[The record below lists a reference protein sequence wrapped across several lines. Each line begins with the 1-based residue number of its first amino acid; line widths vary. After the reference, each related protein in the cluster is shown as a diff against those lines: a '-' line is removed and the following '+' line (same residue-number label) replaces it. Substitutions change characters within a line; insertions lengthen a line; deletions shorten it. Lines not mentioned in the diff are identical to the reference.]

1 MMKDNE
7 EIVVTIPCNDH
18 AIFVDKYGILSERV
32 GIAWKKNKDI
42 PDRLDKPYYIG
53 DDDYWHIPAGA
64 TDDFDDNPVIAHRG
78 ETIPF
83 ENLCHVFG
91 YTRYISSLIPD
102 LENYD
107 VHIDK
112 SNMTGS
118 LKVFID
124 HRFYYDGDSDKCW
137 YCVLT
142 VETDKKVVV
151 MSLDEILRSSASGL
165 EDEEEE
171 ILEKLRYHLV
181 PFLIEYRKLFRSEVE
196 IGVFFRKST
205 DPKADERKKENRI
218 IYDKEKKYLGMIRR
232 FVEDEFYKQ
241 WNEFLDK
248 KYQEEAYKSKSDEWQ
263 QEAASKYDKDT
274 NLME

>member
-1 MMKDNE
+1 MKDNE
-7 EIVVTIPCNDH
+7 EIVAIPYNDH
-18 AIFVDKYGILSERV
+18 AIFVDEYGILSERV
-32 GIAWKKNKDI
+32 GIAWKKDKDI

-53 DDDYWHIPAGA
+53 DDDYWHVPAGA

>member
-7 EIVVTIPCNDH
+7 EIVAIPYNDH
-18 AIFVDKYGILSERV
+18 AIFVDEYGILSERV

-165 EDEEEE
+165 ENEEEE

-263 QEAASKYDKDT
+263 QEAASKYDKDP

>member
-7 EIVVTIPCNDH
+7 EIVAIPYNDH

-32 GIAWKKNKDI
+32 GIAWKKDKDI

-83 ENLCHVFG
+83 ENLCHIFG

-124 HRFYYDGDSDKCW
+124 HCFYYDGDSDKCW

-248 KYQEEAYKSKSDEWQ
+248 EYQEKAYISKSDEWQ
-263 QEAASKYDKDT
+263 QEAASKYDKDP

>member
-1 MMKDNE
+1 MKDNE
-7 EIVVTIPCNDH
+7 KIVAIPYNDH
-18 AIFVDKYGILSERV
+18 AIFVDEYGILSERV

-124 HRFYYDGDSDKCW
+124 HCFYYDGDSDKCW

>member
-1 MMKDNE
+1 MKDNE
-7 EIVVTIPCNDH
+7 EIVAIPYNDH
-18 AIFVDKYGILSERV
+18 AIFVDECGILSERV
-32 GIAWKKNKDI
+32 GIAWKKDKDI

-64 TDDFDDNPVIAHRG
+64 TDDFDDNSVIAHRG

-124 HRFYYDGDSDKCW
+124 HCFYYDGDSDKCW

-205 DPKADERKKENRI
+205 DPKAEERKKENRI
-218 IYDKEKKYLGMIRR
+218 IYDKEKKYLGMIRI
-232 FVEDEFYKQ
+232 FVQDEFYKQ

-248 KYQEEAYKSKSDEWQ
+248 EYQEKAYESKSEEWQ
-263 QEAASKYDKDT
+263 QEAASKYDKDP
-274 NLME
+274 NLTE

>member
-1 MMKDNE
+1 MKDNE
-7 EIVVTIPCNDH
+7 EIVAIPYNDH
-18 AIFVDKYGILSERV
+18 AIFVDEYGILSERV
-32 GIAWKKNKDI
+32 GIAWKKDKDI

-53 DDDYWHIPAGA
+53 DDDYWHIPAGS

-83 ENLCHVFG
+83 ENLCHIFG

-102 LENYD
+102 LKNYD

-124 HRFYYDGDSDKCW
+124 HCFYYDGDSDKCW

-263 QEAASKYDKDT
+263 QEAASKYDKDP

>member
-1 MMKDNE
+1 MKDNE
-7 EIVVTIPCNDH
+7 EIVAIPYNDH
-18 AIFVDKYGILSERV
+18 AIFVDEYGLLSERV
-32 GIAWKKNKDI
+32 GIAWKKDKDI
-42 PDRLDKPYYIG
+42 PGRLDNPYYIG

-83 ENLCHVFG
+83 ENLCNVFG

-107 VHIDK
+107 IHIDK

-118 LKVFID
+118 LKVFIE
-124 HRFYYDGDSDKCW
+124 HCFYYDGDSDKCW

-151 MSLDEILRSSASGL
+151 MSLDEFLRSSASGL

-171 ILEKLRYHLV
+171 ILEKLRYRLV
-181 PFLIEYRKLFRSEVE
+181 PFLIEYRKLFRSKVE

-205 DPKADERKKENRI
+205 DPKAEERKKENRI

-232 FVEDEFYKQ
+232 FVQDEFNKQ

-248 KYQEEAYKSKSDEWQ
+248 EYQEEANKSKSYEWQ
-263 QEAASKYDKDT
+263 QEAASKYDKDP
-274 NLME
+274 NLTE

>member
-1 MMKDNE
+1 MKDNE
-7 EIVVTIPCNDH
+7 EIVAIPYNDH

-83 ENLCHVFG
+83 ENLCNVFG

-124 HRFYYDGDSDKCW
+124 HCFYYDGDSDKCW

-218 IYDKEKKYLGMIRR
+218 IYDKEKKYLGMIRI
-232 FVEDEFYKQ
+232 FVQDEFYKQ

-248 KYQEEAYKSKSDEWQ
+248 EYQEKAYKSKSDEWQ
-263 QEAASKYDKDT
+263 QEAASKYDKDP

>member
-1 MMKDNE
+1 MKDNE
-7 EIVVTIPCNDH
+7 EIVAIPYNDH
-18 AIFVDKYGILSERV
+18 AIFVDEYGILSERV
-32 GIAWKKNKDI
+32 GIAWKKDKDI

-53 DDDYWHIPAGA
+53 DDDYWHIPAGS

-83 ENLCHVFG
+83 ENLCHIFG

-124 HRFYYDGDSDKCW
+124 HCFYYDGDSDKCW

-151 MSLDEILRSSASGL
+151 MSLDDILRSSASGL

-181 PFLIEYRKLFRSEVE
+181 PFLIEYRKLFRSNVE

-218 IYDKEKKYLGMIRR
+218 IYDKEKKYLGMIRI
-232 FVEDEFYKQ
+232 FVQDEFYKQ
-241 WNEFLDK
+241 WNELLDK
-248 KYQEEAYKSKSDEWQ
+248 EYKEKEYKSKSDEWQ
-263 QEAASKYDKDT
+263 QEAASKYDKDP

>member
-7 EIVVTIPCNDH
+7 EIVAIPYNDH
-18 AIFVDKYGILSERV
+18 AIFVDEYGILSERV
-32 GIAWKKNKDI
+32 GIAWKKDKDI

-53 DDDYWHIPAGA
+53 DDDYWHIPAGS

-83 ENLCHVFG
+83 ENLCHIFG

-124 HRFYYDGDSDKCW
+124 HCFYYDGDSDKCW

-151 MSLDEILRSSASGL
+151 MSLDDILRSSASGL

-218 IYDKEKKYLGMIRR
+218 IYDKEKKYLGMIRI
-232 FVEDEFYKQ
+232 FVQDEFYKQ
-241 WNEFLDK
+241 WNELLDK
-248 KYQEEAYKSKSDEWQ
+248 EYKEKEYKSKSDEWQ
-263 QEAASKYDKDT
+263 QEAASKYDKDP

>member
-1 MMKDNE
+1 MKDNE
-7 EIVVTIPCNDH
+7 EIVAIPYNDH

-42 PDRLDKPYYIG
+42 PDRLDKPYYIS

-171 ILEKLRYHLV
+171 ILEKLRDLLLHGLV
-181 PFLIEYRKLFRSEVE
+181 EHRKQFRRKVE
-196 IGVFFRKST
+196 IGVWFRKSPT
-205 DPKADERKKENRI
+205 LIADYRKTE
-218 IYDKEKKYLGMIRR
+218 
-232 FVEDEFYKQ
+232 
-241 WNEFLDK
+241 
-248 KYQEEAYKSKSDEWQ
+248 
-263 QEAASKYDKDT
+263 
-274 NLME
+274 

>member
-1 MMKDNE
+1 MKDNE

-18 AIFVDKYGILSERV
+18 AIFVDKFGVLYERV

-248 KYQEEAYKSKSDEWQ
+248 KYQDEAYKSKSDEWQ
-263 QEAASKYDKDT
+263 QEAASKYDKDP

>member
-1 MMKDNE
+1 MKDNE
-7 EIVVTIPCNDH
+7 EIVAIPYNDH
-18 AIFVDKYGILSERV
+18 AIFVDKYGILSERI

-83 ENLCHVFG
+83 ENLCHIFG

-196 IGVFFRKST
+196 FGVFFRKST

-218 IYDKEKKYLGMIRR
+218 IYDKEKKYLGMIRI
-232 FVEDEFYKQ
+232 FVQDEFYKQ

-248 KYQEEAYKSKSDEWQ
+248 EYQEKAYKSKSDEWQ
-263 QEAASKYDKDT
+263 QEAASKYDKDP

>member
-1 MMKDNE
+1 MKDNE
-7 EIVVTIPCNDH
+7 EIVAIPYNDH
-18 AIFVDKYGILSERV
+18 AIFVDEYGILSERV
-32 GIAWKKNKDI
+32 GIAWKKDKDI

-53 DDDYWHIPAGA
+53 DDDYWHVPAGA

-274 NLME
+274 NLMD

>member
-7 EIVVTIPCNDH
+7 EIVAIPYNDH

-263 QEAASKYDKDT
+263 QEAASKYDKDP

>member
-7 EIVVTIPCNDH
+7 EIVAIPYNDH
-18 AIFVDKYGILSERV
+18 AIFVDEYGILSERV

-112 SNMTGS
+112 SNMTSS

-124 HRFYYDGDSDKCW
+124 HCFYHDGDSDKCW

-171 ILEKLRYHLV
+171 ILEKLRDRLV

-205 DPKADERKKENRI
+205 DPKADERKKENCI
-218 IYDKEKKYLGMIRR
+218 IYDKEKKYIGMIRI
-232 FVEDEFYKQ
+232 FVQDEFYKQ

-248 KYQEEAYKSKSDEWQ
+248 EYQEKAYKSKSDEWQ
-263 QEAASKYDKDT
+263 QEAASKYDKDP

>member
-1 MMKDNE
+1 MKDNE
-7 EIVVTIPCNDH
+7 EIVAIPYNDH

-83 ENLCHVFG
+83 ENLCHIFG

-196 IGVFFRKST
+196 FGVFFRKST

-218 IYDKEKKYLGMIRR
+218 IYDKEKKYLGMIRI
-232 FVEDEFYKQ
+232 FVQDEFYKQ

-248 KYQEEAYKSKSDEWQ
+248 EYQEKAYKSKSDEWQ
-263 QEAASKYDKDT
+263 QEAASKYDKDP

>member
-7 EIVVTIPCNDH
+7 EIVAIPYNDH

-112 SNMTGS
+112 SNMTSS

-124 HRFYYDGDSDKCW
+124 HCFYYDGDSDKCW

-218 IYDKEKKYLGMIRR
+218 IYDKEKKYLGMIRI

-241 WNEFLDK
+241 WNEFLYK

-263 QEAASKYDKDT
+263 QEAASKYDKDP

>member
-1 MMKDNE
+1 MKDNE
-7 EIVVTIPCNDH
+7 EIVAIPYNDH
-18 AIFVDKYGILSERV
+18 AIFVDKYGILSERF

-53 DDDYWHIPAGA
+53 DDDYWHVPAGA

-263 QEAASKYDKDT
+263 QEAASKYDKDP

>member
-1 MMKDNE
+1 MKDNE
-7 EIVVTIPCNDH
+7 EIVAIPYNDH
-18 AIFVDKYGILSERV
+18 AIFVDEYGILSERV
-32 GIAWKKNKDI
+32 GIAWKKDKDI

-83 ENLCHVFG
+83 ENLCHIFG

-124 HRFYYDGDSDKCW
+124 HCFYYDGDSDKCW

-151 MSLDEILRSSASGL
+151 MSLDEFLRSSASGL

-218 IYDKEKKYLGMIRR
+218 IYDKENKYLGMIRR
-232 FVEDEFYKQ
+232 IVQDEFNKQ

-248 KYQEEAYKSKSDEWQ
+248 EYQEEAYKSKSDEWQ
-263 QEAASKYDKDT
+263 QEAASKYDKDP
-274 NLME
+274 NLTE

>member
-7 EIVVTIPCNDH
+7 EIVAIPYNDH
-18 AIFVDKYGILSERV
+18 AIFVDEYGILNERV
-32 GIAWKKNKDI
+32 GIAWKKDKDI

-53 DDDYWHIPAGA
+53 DDDYWHIPAGT

-83 ENLCHVFG
+83 ENLCHIFG

-124 HRFYYDGDSDKCW
+124 HCFYYDGDSDKCW

-181 PFLIEYRKLFRSEVE
+181 PFLIEYRKLFRSNVE

-248 KYQEEAYKSKSDEWQ
+248 EYQEKAYKSKSDEWQ
-263 QEAASKYDKDT
+263 QEGASKYDKDP

>member
-7 EIVVTIPCNDH
+7 EIVAIPYNDH
-18 AIFVDKYGILSERV
+18 AIFVDEYGILSERV
-32 GIAWKKNKDI
+32 GIAWKKDKDI

-124 HRFYYDGDSDKCW
+124 HCFYYDGDSDKCW

-151 MSLDEILRSSASGL
+151 MSLDEILRSSASDL

-263 QEAASKYDKDT
+263 QEAASKYDKDP

>member
-1 MMKDNE
+1 MKDNE
-7 EIVVTIPCNDH
+7 EIVAIPYNDH
-18 AIFVDKYGILSERV
+18 AIFVDEYGILSERV

-53 DDDYWHIPAGA
+53 DDDYWHVPAGA

-124 HRFYYDGDSDKCW
+124 HSFYYDGDSDKCW

>member
-1 MMKDNE
+1 MKDNE
-7 EIVVTIPCNDH
+7 EIVAIPYNDH
-18 AIFVDKYGILSERV
+18 AIFVDEYGILSERV
-32 GIAWKKNKDI
+32 GIAWKKDKDI
-42 PDRLDKPYYIG
+42 PGRLDKPYYIG

-83 ENLCHVFG
+83 ENLSHIFG

-118 LKVFID
+118 LKVFIE
-124 HRFYYDGDSDKCW
+124 HCFYYDGDSDKCW
-137 YCVLT
+137 YCELT

-171 ILEKLRYHLV
+171 ILEKLRYRLV
-181 PFLIEYRKLFRSEVE
+181 PFLIEYRKLFRSKVE

-205 DPKADERKKENRI
+205 DPKAEERKKENRI
-218 IYDKEKKYLGMIRR
+218 IYDKEKKYIGMIRR
-232 FVEDEFYKQ
+232 FVQDEFNKQ

-248 KYQEEAYKSKSDEWQ
+248 EYQEEAYKSNSDEWQ
-263 QEAASKYDKDT
+263 QEAASKYDKDP
-274 NLME
+274 NLTE

>member
-1 MMKDNE
+1 MKDNE
-7 EIVVTIPCNDH
+7 EIVAIPYNDH

-171 ILEKLRYHLV
+171 ILENLRYHLV

-218 IYDKEKKYLGMIRR
+218 IYDKEKKYLGMIRI

-263 QEAASKYDKDT
+263 QEAASKYDKDP

>member
-1 MMKDNE
+1 MKDNE
-7 EIVVTIPCNDH
+7 EIVAIPYNDH

-263 QEAASKYDKDT
+263 QEAASKYDKDP
-274 NLME
+274 NLIE

>member
-7 EIVVTIPCNDH
+7 EIVAIPYNDH
-18 AIFVDKYGILSERV
+18 AIFVDEYGILSERV

-53 DDDYWHIPAGA
+53 DDDYWHIPAGS

-83 ENLCHVFG
+83 ENLCHIFG

-102 LENYD
+102 LKNYD

-124 HRFYYDGDSDKCW
+124 HCFYYDGDSDKCW

-151 MSLDEILRSSASGL
+151 MSLDDILRSSASGL

-181 PFLIEYRKLFRSEVE
+181 PFLIEYRKLFRSNVE

-232 FVEDEFYKQ
+232 FVQDEFYKQ

-248 KYQEEAYKSKSDEWQ
+248 KYQEEEYKSKSDEWQ
-263 QEAASKYDKDT
+263 QEAASKYDKDP

>member
-1 MMKDNE
+1 MKDNE
-7 EIVVTIPCNDH
+7 EIVAIPCNDH
-18 AIFVDKYGILSERV
+18 AIFVDEYGILSERV
-32 GIAWKKNKDI
+32 GIAWKKDKDI

-83 ENLCHVFG
+83 ENLCNVFG

-118 LKVFID
+118 LKVFIE
-124 HRFYYDGDSDKCW
+124 HCFYYDGDSDKCW
-137 YCVLT
+137 YCILT

-151 MSLDEILRSSASGL
+151 MSLDEFLRSSASGL

-181 PFLIEYRKLFRSEVE
+181 PFLIEYRKLFRSKVDF
-196 IGVFFRKST
+196 GVFFRKST
-205 DPKADERKKENRI
+205 DPKAEERKKENRI

-232 FVEDEFYKQ
+232 FVQDEFNKQ

-248 KYQEEAYKSKSDEWQ
+248 EYQEEAYKSKSDEWQ
-263 QEAASKYDKDT
+263 QEAASKYDKEP
-274 NLME
+274 NLTE